1 MVSRIYSKA
10 GMKVNFKMEEGYA
23 VDYNGEH
30 IDLHN
35 CFDFVGITEDTARDE
50 LKMEWKKTIGDWVR
64 EDEYD
69 SLTFV
74 FKNISYK
81 YIDEGNEYDVP
92 ENKSGMSEISVFPST
107 ERDVNDCFIFKA
119 VPGEEDDMM
128 FDFVNGKVIRICCEV
143 VELIPIKG

>member
-74 FKNISYK
+74 FKNISSRLFK
-81 YIDEGNEYDVP
+81 PVESLHI
-92 ENKSGMSEISVFPST
+92 KIILSFEI
-107 ERDVNDCFIFKA
+107 
-119 VPGEEDDMM
+119 
-128 FDFVNGKVIRICCEV
+128 
-143 VELIPIKG
+143 